1 MVMETDSLRQQTEFN
16 SVNDNDNGN
25 EKIEKLKLKIET
37 DNLTETEKISTT

>member
-1 MVMETDSLRQQTEFN
+1 METDSLRQQTEFN

>member
-1 MVMETDSLRQQTEFN
+1 MVMETDSLRQLTEFN